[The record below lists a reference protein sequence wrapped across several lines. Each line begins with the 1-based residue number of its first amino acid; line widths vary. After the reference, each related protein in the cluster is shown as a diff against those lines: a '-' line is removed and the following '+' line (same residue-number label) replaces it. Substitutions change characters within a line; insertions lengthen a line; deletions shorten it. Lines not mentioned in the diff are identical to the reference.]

1 MGRRFV
7 HGAPGERSRRVDDC
21 ARGLKAV
28 RAEACITWAILFTSA
43 AQVSAQAATPAPAWT
58 FDASVNTYFLPDEGN
73 YAQPTLAADREWLH
87 LEARFNYEDLNTGSI
102 WFGYNWSGGETVEW
116 ALTPTLGGVF
126 GQTDGVAPG
135 YTGSLSWRRIEF
147 SSEGEYVFDADD
159 SANSFF
165 YNWSELTFGP
175 ADWLRVGLVTERTRV
190 YETERDIQRG
200 LLVGLTYKNLDVTTY
215 VFNPDDSKPV
225 VMLSVAFSF

>member
-1 MGRRFV
+1 
-7 HGAPGERSRRVDDC
+7 
-21 ARGLKAV
+21 V
-28 RAEACITWAILFTSA
+28 RAAACITWAILFTSA
-43 AQVSAQAATPAPAWT
+43 AQVSAQTATPAPAWT
-58 FDASVNTYFLPDEGN
+58 FDASVSTYFLPDEGN
-73 YAQPTLAADREWLH
+73 YAQPTIAADRGWLH
-87 LEARFNYEDLNTGSI
+87 LEARLNYEDLNTGSI

-116 ALTPTLGGVF
+116 ALTPKLGGVF

-147 SSEGEYVFDADD
+147 YSEGEYVFDAGD
-159 SANSFF
+159 SADSFF

-175 ADWLRVGLVTERTRV
+175 ADWFRVGLVTERTRV

-200 LLVGLTYKNLDVTTY
+200 LLVGVTYKNLDVTTY

-225 VMLSVAFSF
+225 VMLSVGFSF